1 MDLTIKKTPLYPKIT
16 LCAEGRITTESAN
29 SFEKELILALD
40 EYDHIVVDMFKVSL
54 LTSTGIRAI
63 LKTYKAAV
71 AGKKIFQIQNPS
83 EMVRNVLGLSNL
95 ELMLVK

>member
-1 MDLTIKKTPLYPKIT
+1 MDLTIRKTPQYPQIT
-16 LCAEGRITTESAN
+16 LYAEGRITTESAN

-40 EYDHIVVDMFKVSL
+40 GYDHVVVDMFKVSL

-71 AGKKIFQIQNPS
+71 GAKKVFQIQSPS

>member
-1 MDLTIKKTPLYPKIT
+1 MELTIKKNEDGNKIT
-16 LCAEGRITTESAN
+16 LFAEGRITTDSAN
-29 SFEKELILALD
+29 GFEKELILALD
-40 EYDHIVVDMFKVSL
+40 KYECVVVDMFKVSL

-71 AGKKIFQIQNPS
+71 TSKKVFQIQSPS